1 MDPWPLLNFIH
12 SKCSLNKK
20 KSAVLFHANWT
31 VFQIQ
36 KLQSLENNIFTNEKK
51 SKKLTYKKYISKC
64 MHFSLTLNSAESV
77 WQADENHS

>member
-12 SKCSLNKK
+12 SKWSLNKK
-20 KSAVLFHANWT
+20 TSAVLFHANWT

-36 KLQSLENNIFTNEKK
+36 KLQTIYLQMKKK

>member
-1 MDPWPLLNFIH
+1 MKF
-12 SKCSLNKK
+12 K
-20 KSAVLFHANWT
+20 
-31 VFQIQ
+31 Q
-36 KLQSLENNIFTNEKK
+36 KDECCAFSCQLDCISDSEATNNIFTNEKK